1 MKLDF
6 LCVQVRPSFSE
17 LLAAS
22 LKPTAD
28 MRAWFDDR
36 LKYQHVQQ
44 QRLPKKLPT
53 VRAHLPTLLVIAIE
67 LLCCSCR

>member
-1 MKLDF
+1 M
-6 LCVQVRPSFSE
+6 RPSFSE

-53 VRAHLPTLLVIAIE
+53 VCARLSIPYIIQL
-67 LLCCSCR
+67 